1 MLLSESLLTDVLKVA
16 AGGIVGWLGKG
27 LTGRWSR
34 AGLRRELA
42 KSLRDVAA
50 RHKNRRRILDDLE
63 VDAFLTSDLKQIYV
77 DAFVMK
83 HRYRRFRFSLAHELA
98 HHELHRPLYEGT
110 RIRSVRDW
118 QAVQDSISEDDYA
131 WLEFQANSF
140 AGLVLVPAPE
150 LADQYRAAVRAA
162 QEAGLSDDTLKS
174 EAGKSHVARWLADQ
188 FEVSELVIEK
198 RMEKDGLW
206 SPPSPPSTQQP
217 IAKKPRKGR

>member
-1 MLLSESLLTDVLKVA
+1 MAFHPAVLSYDA
-16 AGGIVGWLGKG
+16 
-27 LTGRWSR
+27 
-34 AGLRRELA
+34 LRRLA
-42 KSLRDVAA
+42 EEVLEEFHDERTLPVPIEEIVEFDFEIEIVPMEG
-50 RHKNRRRILDDLE
+50 ILDDLE

-77 DAFVMK
+77 DAFVLK

-131 WLEFQANSF
+131 WFEFQANSF

-162 QEAGLSDDTLKS
+162 QEAGLSDETLKS

-206 SPPSPPSTQQP
+206 SPPSPPLTQQP